1 MPDRSI
7 PLRRRLFLLAAA
19 GILPM
24 ALLSGVGL
32 VVLLNQQREQAASSG
47 IELARAMSTA
57 VDGELRAAGSILK
70 SLSTS
75 IDTDAGLLRFEDRA
89 RSVLES
95 QPHWHAIALYSADGR
110 RVADSRAGF
119 AANPRPLDDRDS
131 FERVVRT
138 RQPVT
143 SNLVRDPQFGWIFR
157 ERVPVMRG
165 NQLAYVLTAI
175 ASPELVRDVIARQ
188 QVPEAWVV
196 SVFDA
201 ADRRVARTRA
211 HAENLAGAPSPTLQA
226 LLGRGGSQ
234 GFDVTHSIEGD
245 RIYTPFNRL
254 NNGWTVALGIPAPRV
269 DGPALQSLAVYGG
282 GILVSVAVGLIM
294 AIQIGAGI
302 NRPMSGLRQAALA
315 LGRREPITPPVT
327 DIQELRDVSAALEAA
342 AAERARGEAERE
354 DLLRNERAA
363 RQSAETADRA
373 KDEFL
378 AVLSHELRTPLNA
391 VYGWARLLQDHQL
404 DQAATTR
411 AIDAIVRNSQAQVQ
425 LIDDLLDVSRIVT
438 GKLRLDVRQV
448 DLTEVINE
456 ALDAVTPAAEAKGLR
471 IQKVLDPRAGPVTGD
486 PNRLQQ
492 VVWNLLINAVKFTPR
507 GGQIQVSLQRGGSHV
522 EIIVSDTGQGIS
534 AEVLPHVFE
543 RFQQGDSTSTRPH
556 TGLGVGLALVRH
568 LVELHGG
575 TVEASSAGAGRG
587 ATFTVELPVALDR
600 AETDE
605 DRPARARAR
614 PTAAEP
620 VATSGPSLRDVRI
633 LVVDNDRD
641 GLDLVAAILIN
652 GGAAVRTALSAAE
665 GLATLR
671 AWRPDVLISDI
682 EMPGEDGYTFIRRVR
697 TIDPAS
703 LARTPAIAL
712 TAYGRIED
720 RLRTLSAGYSMH
732 IPKPLDPAELV
743 MVVASLVR
751 RT

>member
-32 VVLLNQQREQAASSG
+32 VVLLKQQREQAASSG

-57 VDGELRAAGSILK
+57 VDGELRAAASILK

-95 QPHWHAIALYSADGR
+95 QPHWRAIALYSADGR
-110 RVADSRAGF
+110 RVADSRAGY
-119 AANPRPLDDRDS
+119 AADPRPLDDQES

-138 RQPVT
+138 GQPVT

-165 NQLAYVLTAI
+165 DQLAYVLTVI

-254 NNGWTVALGIPAPRV
+254 DNGWTVALGIPAPRV

-315 LGRREPITPPVT
+315 LGRREPITSPVT

-404 DQAATTR
+404 DQADTTR

-448 DLTEVINE
+448 DLTEVISE

-486 PNRLQQ
+486 PARLQQ

-507 GGQIQVSLQRGGSHV
+507 GGRIQVQLQRVNSHV
-522 EIIVSDTGQGIS
+522 EIIVSDTGEGMP
-534 AEVLPHVFE
+534 AELLPYVFE
-543 RFQQGDSTSTRPH
+543 RFRQSDSSSTRSH
-556 TGLGVGLALVRH
+556 GGLGIGLTLARH
-568 LVELHGG
+568 LMDLHGG
-575 TVEASSAGAGRG
+575 TIHAASPGPGQGSTFRVTLPLAIVDAAALPGREQPGVVAGPAAGASSQR
-587 ATFTVELPVALDR
+587 L
-600 AETDE
+600 
-605 DRPARARAR
+605 
-614 PTAAEP
+614 
-620 VATSGPSLRDVRI
+620 
-633 LVVDNDRD
+633 D
-641 GLDLVAAILIN
+641 GLRVLAVDDDPEALALVQA
-652 GGAAVRTALSAAE
+652 TLSAAGASVRACRSADE
-665 GLATLR
+665 AIDALR
-671 AWRPDVLISDI
+671 ELRPDVLLSDI
-682 EMPGEDGYTFIRRVR
+682 EMAGEDGYSLIARIRAL
-697 TIDPAS
+697 PA
-703 LARTPAIAL
+703 AEGGRTPAAAL
-712 TAYGRIED
+712 TAYGRARD
-720 RLRTLSAGYSMH
+720 RVRAIAAGYHMH
-732 IPKPLDPAELV
+732 VPKPVDPAELRTI
-743 MVVASLVR
+743 VASLAER
-751 RT
+751 AKD

>member
-486 PNRLQQ
+486 PARLQQ

-507 GGQIQVSLQRGGSHV
+507 GGRIQVQLQRVNSHV
-522 EIIVSDTGQGIS
+522 EIVVSDTGEGMP
-534 AEVLPHVFE
+534 AELLPYVFE
-543 RFQQGDSTSTRPH
+543 RFRQSDSSSTRSH
-556 TGLGVGLALVRH
+556 GGLGIGLTLARH
-568 LVELHGG
+568 LMDLHGG
-575 TVEASSAGAGRG
+575 TIHAASPGPGQGSTFRVTLPMAIVDAAALPGRADPGVVTGPAAGASSQR
-587 ATFTVELPVALDR
+587 L
-600 AETDE
+600 
-605 DRPARARAR
+605 
-614 PTAAEP
+614 
-620 VATSGPSLRDVRI
+620 
-633 LVVDNDRD
+633 D
-641 GLDLVAAILIN
+641 GLRVLAVDDDPEALALVQA
-652 GGAAVRTALSAAE
+652 TLSAAGASVRGCRSADE
-665 GLATLR
+665 AIDALR
-671 AWRPDVLISDI
+671 EIRPDVLLSDI
-682 EMPGEDGYTFIRRVR
+682 EMAGEDGYSLIARVR
-697 TIDPAS
+697 ALPA
-703 LARTPAIAL
+703 AEGGRTPAAAL
-712 TAYGRIED
+712 TAYGRARD
-720 RLRTLSAGYSMH
+720 RVRAIAAGYHMH
-732 IPKPLDPAELV
+732 VPKPVDPAELRTI
-743 MVVASLVR
+743 VASLAER
-751 RT
+751 AKD